1 MGGAFA
7 QYFFLRIKWV
17 YRPICYFNNLIVIYQ
32 LSRLRRFCFENIYGW
47 IQWRICVLFNANRIY
62 KVVKV
67 LRLRNRNKAILM
79 YRILNNQGASSLKE
93 SFTRISALEIN
104 YNLRNSS
111 TDLVLPHPKREF
123 LKNSFKFSGAKLWNS
138 LPLQAKLAQSE
149 YTFKMNINSL
159 DT

>member
-1 MGGAFA
+1 MWGEGWGGGGLCR
-7 QYFFLRIKWV
+7 FF
-17 YRPICYFNNLIVIYQ
+17 
-32 LSRLRRFCFENIYGW
+32 
-47 IQWRICVLFNANRIY
+47 
-62 KVVKV
+62 VKG
-67 LRLRNRNKAILM
+67 RKRNKAILM

-123 LKNSFKFSGAKLWNS
+123 LKSSFKFSGAKLWNS